1 MIRQQPDILESP
13 AKQVVDHHELYLGLV
28 TYALLLARVASLPV
42 GVSYARYV
50 LASNLVDDRVAEK
63 TRLLWKFS
71 MCLTATGGITKQRNH
86 FLK

>member
-1 MIRQQPDILESP
+1 MMIRQQPDILESP
-13 AKQVVDHHELYLGLV
+13 AKQVVDHHELYSGPV

-63 TRLLWKFS
+63 TGLLWKFS
-71 MCLTATGGITKQRNH
+71 MCLYSDGRYNQAEES
-86 FLK
+86 FS